1 MKPIQRFY
9 QLVVI
14 VAWLLVP
21 GSCTY
26 LAPIP
31 SNSIPSSTVVLA
43 PERSPLSVETTN
55 AAQVAQQD
63 IWTQMRQGKGYVVLL
78 RHAQTVA
85 GTGDPPGFRL
95 NDCATQ
101 RNLSAAGRQ
110 QAVRIG
116 QAFRERQIP
125 IRQVLSSQYCR
136 CLDTAKLLALGTVK
150 PSSMLNSIFEDR
162 KTATQ
167 QAAQARQQI
176 LNHRN
181 TVGVVVMVS
190 HFVNIV
196 DLSSISTQSGDGV
209 VLRANQQGELEVV
222 GQI

>member
-1 MKPIQRFY
+1 MKPIQRFS

-14 VAWLLVP
+14 VAWLLIP
-21 GSCTY
+21 ASCAY
-26 LAPIP
+26 LAAIP
-31 SNSIPSSTVVLA
+31 SNPIPSTVVLA
-43 PERSPLSVETTN
+43 PERSPLSAETTN
-55 AAQVAQQD
+55 AAQVAQQA

-101 RNLSAAGRQ
+101 RNLSAAGKQ
-110 QAVRIG
+110 QAMQIG
-116 QAFRERQIP
+116 QEFRAHQIP

-150 PSSMLNSIFEDR
+150 PSKMLNSIFEDR
-162 KTATQ
+162 KTAIQ
-167 QAAQARQQI
+167 QAAQVRQQI

-181 TVGVVVMVS
+181 TAGVVVMVS
-190 HFVNIV
+190 HFVNII
-196 DLSSISTQSGDGV
+196 DLSSISTQPGDGV
-209 VLRANQQGELEVV
+209 VLRANQQGKLEVV

>member
-14 VAWLLVP
+14 VAWLLIP
-21 GSCTY
+21 GSCAY

-31 SNSIPSSTVVLA
+31 SNSIPSTVVLA
-43 PERSPLSVETTN
+43 PERSPLSAETTN
-55 AAQVAQQD
+55 AVQVAQQD
-63 IWTQMRQGKGYVVLL
+63 IWTQMRQGRGYVVLL

-110 QAVRIG
+110 QAVWIG
-116 QAFRERQIP
+116 QEFRNRQIP

-150 PSSMLNSIFEDR
+150 PSKMLNSIFEDR

-167 QAAQARQQI
+167 QAAQVRQQI

-181 TVGVVVMVS
+181 IAGVVVMVS

-209 VLRANQQGELEVV
+209 VLRANQQGKLQVV